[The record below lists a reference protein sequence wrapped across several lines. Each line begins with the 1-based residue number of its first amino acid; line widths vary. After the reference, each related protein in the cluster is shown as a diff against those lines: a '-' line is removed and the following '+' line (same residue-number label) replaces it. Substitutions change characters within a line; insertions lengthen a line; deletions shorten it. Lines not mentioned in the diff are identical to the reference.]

1 MGSILIRVG
10 ISVAGKLIVEG
21 IKWLARRD
29 DNDLTVDRAKAF
41 EGLCNTVLR
50 ESKGRNHRHQE

>member
-21 IKWLARRD
+21 IKWLARRE
-29 DNDLTVDRAKAF
+29 DNDLTEDSARKMQ
-41 EGLCNTVLR
+41 GLCNTILR
-50 ESKGRNHRHQE
+50 DAKKK